1 MTEGQVTD
9 GPGYRTMADIV
20 RVQARLR
27 GNKDAIVF
35 RGDRISYAQLND
47 RASQVANGLRAW
59 GIGKGDRIAVLDKN
73 DPSFFEIWCGAMK
86 LGAVLVPVNWR
97 LAPPEVAYV
106 VNDARARVLF
116 HGGPFAELVAKVR
129 DRLSGV
135 AQVVGIHDPGPQGY
149 AAWRDAQDVTD
160 PDLPIAAEDVAI
172 QMYTS
177 GTTGHP
183 KGAQIMHAN
192 LAAAFA
198 AGSNH
203 YGNWSADD
211 VNLVAMPLFHIAG
224 NGWGLVGFYHGAT
237 NVMMSDVDPKEILRL
252 IPEQRISKAL
262 FVPAVI
268 LFVLQVP
275 GVEQV
280 DFSSLDTIVYGASPI
295 PVELVRQA
303 VKVFRCDF
311 VQVYGLTE
319 TSGSITWLGPE
330 DHRDPVGER
339 LKSCG
344 RPWTGVEVRILGP
357 DGSEQPQG
365 EVGEIVCR
373 TPQVMKGYWN
383 LPEETAK
390 AMRGEWFHTGD
401 AGYLDA
407 DGYLYIYDRV
417 KDMIVSGGENI
428 YPAEVESAL
437 FGHPAIADLA
447 VIGVPSEKWG
457 EEVKACVVLKP
468 GHSLTEEELI
478 AYARERI
485 AGYKVPRSVD
495 FLEALPRNPSGKLL
509 KRELRKPYWEG
520 QSRQVH

>member
-1 MTEGQVTD
+1 MSQAET
-9 GPGYRTMADIV
+9 YRTMADIV
-20 RVQARLR
+20 RVQARQR
-27 GNKDAIVF
+27 GDKDAMRF
-35 RGDRISYAQLND
+35 NGTHMSYAQLND
-47 RASQVANGLRAW
+47 RASQVANGLRGW
-59 GIGKGDRIAVLDKN
+59 GIGKGDRVAVLDKN

-86 LGAVLVPVNWR
+86 IGAVVVPVNWR
-97 LAPPEVAYV
+97 LAPPEIAYV
-106 VNDARARVLF
+106 VNDARARALF
-116 HGGPFAELVAKVR
+116 VGGPFGETLAKVR
-129 DRLSGV
+129 AGLGTV
-135 AQVVGIHDPGPQGY
+135 EHLVGIHDAGPDGY
-149 AAWRDAQDVTD
+149 AAWRDGQDVAD
-160 PDLPIAAEDVAI
+160 PDLPLSPEDVAI

-192 LAAAFA
+192 LAAAFH
-198 AGSNH
+198 AGSHH

-237 NVMMSDVDPKEILRL
+237 NVMLADIDPAAILRL
-252 IPEQRISKAL
+252 IPQEKISKIL

-275 GVEQV
+275 GVEKV
-280 DFSSLDTIVYGASPI
+280 DFSSVDTVVYGASPI

-303 VKVFRCDF
+303 VKIFGCEF

-319 TSGSITWLGPE
+319 TCGSITFLGPD
-330 DHRDPVGER
+330 DHINPEGER

-344 RPWTGVEVRILGP
+344 RPWTGVEVRIVDA
-357 DGSEQPQG
+357 DGTDRPTG
-365 EVGEIVCR
+365 EVGEIICR
-373 TPQVMKGYWN
+373 TGQVMKGYWN
-383 LPEETAK
+383 LPDETRK

-428 YPAEVESAL
+428 YPAEIESAL
-437 FGHPAIADLA
+437 YGHPAIADIA
-447 VIGVPSEKWG
+447 VIGVPSERWG
-457 EEVKACVVLKP
+457 EAVKACIVLKP
-468 GHSLTEEELI
+468 EQSLTAEDLI

-495 FLEALPRNPSGKLL
+495 FMETLPRNPSGKLL
-509 KRELRKPYWEG
+509 KRELRKAYWEG
-520 QSRQVH
+520 QDRQVH